1 MMPLN
6 VWLKSKLEAVRDY
19 FTDLAEVPDPEDY
32 LQVDR
37 YMEFMQKT
45 KPVIIISLHEIAS
58 THAFV
63 AQHIDKLAKDK
74 DDPLRVIM
82 TDLGAAPAIS
92 AEDDREIQL
101 TLTNRFKQEMDGM

>member
-6 VWLKSKLEAVRDY
+6 SWLKGKLEAVRDY

-32 LQVDR
+32 LQVDK

-45 KPVIIISLHEIAS
+45 KPLIIISLHEIAS
-58 THAFV
+58 THSLLL
-63 AQHIDKLAKDK
+63 QHIDKLAKDK

-82 TDLGAAPAIS
+82 NDLGEAPAIS
-92 AEDDREIQL
+92 NEDDREIQL
-101 TLTNRFKQEMDGM
+101 TLTNRFKQSMDGK